1 MPTILEIK
9 AMNSL
14 LKRLRAK
21 RDEKGFSL
29 IDVVITV
36 AVIVALSVGGFVTY
50 NGIVDN
56 AKQGAVDYA
65 ASNTYKAALAYESDG
80 NDDTSA
86 CSAID
91 EYNTSSTGIDVQLM
105 VPKDENATT
114 DADYLYYPAV
124 AGQDSYTC

>member
-1 MPTILEIK
+1 
-9 AMNSL
+9 MNSL

-21 RDEKGFSL
+21 RNEKGFSL

-36 AVIVALSVGGFVTY
+36 AVIVALSVGAFVTY
-50 NGIVDN
+50 NGIVEN

-65 ASNTYKAALAYESDG
+65 ASNTYKAALAYESDS

-105 VPKDENATT
+105 VPKTENATT
-114 DADYLYYPAV
+114 DADYLYYPAA